1 MSIADELEIFE
12 YPSYDKIP
20 PAKKAWITMKARQ
33 QGKDP
38 KMVHAGIK
46 AKMSRADYK
55 PTKAVPKPSKAK
67 TGVTEKKATKG
78 KQKPSKA
85 VKKSKGN
92 MYKDAAEKRW
102 NPFVGCKFD
111 CLYCKTSFQK
121 QAKRQKRNCMKC
133 YRYTPHVHP
142 DRLLN
147 KKIPSA
153 KEGEFI
159 FTFASGDVSF
169 CPTPFL
175 KKVIKVMESK
185 PNKTF
190 LVQSKNPKTF
200 NRVTFPDNVILGIT
214 LETDKDDIYKGV
226 SKAPKPS
233 QRYKDFAKI
242 KHSKKMVT
250 IEPVLDF
257 SLTGLTKMVKQI
269 RPFLVWIGYD
279 SSKVNHFGF
288 EEPELAKV
296 KKLKANLE
304 NMGIKVKLKT
314 VREAR

>member
-1 MSIADELEIFE
+1 MSIADELGIFE

-20 PAKKAWITMKARQ
+20 AAKKAWITMKARR

-55 PTKAVPKPSKAK
+55 PSKAAPKPGKAK
-67 TGVTEKKATKG
+67 TGETSKRASKDSQER
-78 KQKPSKA
+78 SKA
-85 VKKSKGN
+85 VKKTN
-92 MYKDAAEKRW
+92 MYEASNKQW
-102 NPFVGCKFD
+102 NPFKGCKFD
-111 CLYCKTSFQK
+111 CLYCETSFK
-121 QAKRQKRNCMKC
+121 RQAKRQKHICTKC
-133 YRYTPHVHP
+133 YNYTPHTHP
-142 DRLLN
+142 ERLN
-147 KKIPSA
+147 QSIPKT

-175 KKVIKVMESK
+175 KKVIKVIESK
-185 PNKTF
+185 PDRTF
-190 LVQSKNPKTF
+190 LIQSKNPKTF
-200 NRVTFPDNVILGIT
+200 NRVVFPDNVILAIT
-214 LETDKDDIYKGV
+214 LETDRDEIYKGV

-257 SLTGLTKMVKQI
+257 NLVRLTKWIKQI
-269 RPFLVWIGYD
+269 KPFLVWIGYD

-304 NMGIKVKLKT
+304 ALGIKVKLKT
-314 VREAR
+314 VRQAR